1 MAASDGEHGHVAVVS
16 QQYPPELGGNAT
28 RVGDT
33 ARELARRGWEVSVL
47 APPRSYP
54 PENYPRT
61 WQRHEHTVEDG
72 VDVHRLWSWQPTR
85 ADPNALERLAYY
97 LVFATHATLWLLYH
111 RQWFDAYLCTTPPP
125 FTSLPGLVAG
135 ELTRKPFVVDVGDL
149 WIDAATSLGFIR
161 EASLSTRLTRRYEHL
176 VLLRADRVLTT
187 TDEMSRLL
195 ERGHGPAIAR
205 RLVVIPNAVDTRV
218 FTPEAGDGDDG
229 RTIIYTG
236 NFGHAQDLEACVRA
250 MQHVEV
256 DAHLRLVGDG
266 DLRERLE
273 SLVEELG
280 VDDRVSI
287 ERPIPRSEIP
297 PLLASSA
304 VGIATLKD
312 ADGLRYAVPSKTY
325 EYMACGLPV
334 VGTDIGALAELL
346 EESGGGLAVD
356 SDPEALA
363 EAFDRL
369 ISESDLRE
377 RLGEQGREHVEAR
390 YDRRAVGER
399 LDSTLDELIDS
410 QL

>member
-1 MAASDGEHGHVAVVS
+1 MATTDDSRGHVAVVS

-33 ARELARRGWEVSVL
+33 AQELARVGWDVSVL

-54 PENYPRT
+54 PENYPRS
-61 WQRHEHTVEDG
+61 WQRHEHVVEDG

-97 LVFATHATLWLLYH
+97 LVFAVHATLWLLYH
-111 RQWFDAYLCTTPPP
+111 RNRFDAYLCTTPPP
-125 FTSLPGLVAG
+125 FTSMPGLIAS
-135 ELTRKPFVVDVGDL
+135 EFTRKPLVVDVGDL

-187 TDEMSRLL
+187 TEEMSQLL

-205 RLVVIPNAVDTRV
+205 RLVVIPNAVDVRR
-218 FTPEAGDGDDG
+218 FTPDAGDGDDG
-229 RTIIYTG
+229 RSIVYTG

-250 MQHVEV
+250 MQYVESE
-256 DAHLRLVGDG
+256 AHLRLVGDG
-266 DLRERLE
+266 DLRGRLE
-273 SLVEELG
+273 SLIEELE
-280 VDDRVSI
+280 VADRVSI
-287 ERPIPRSEIP
+287 EKPVPRSEIP
-297 PLLASSA
+297 PLLASA
-304 VGIATLKD
+304 ALGIATLKD
-312 ADGLRYAVPSKTY
+312 SEGLRYAVPSKTY

-346 EESGGGLAVD
+346 EESGGGIAVD

-363 EAFDRL
+363 AAFDRL
-369 ISESDLRE
+369 LSDSDLRE
-377 RLGEQGREHVEAR
+377 RMGERGREHVEAR
-390 YDRRAVGER
+390 YDRRAVGEK
-399 LDSTLDELIDS
+399 LDSTLTELIDS